1 MIFLWYHDHESDFT
15 AHNNYKMLASFYTLF
30 SNDILLDTDDETTG
44 LRLPSG
50 EFDIP
55 MLFMD
60 KVFDPVTGQLFF
72 DLFNLDGIL
81 GDKMT
86 VNGKIQPFLEVKRR
100 KYRFRFLV
108 GGPSRFLELAL
119 SDGQPFYRLSTDG
132 NLLPRTLV
140 ENSIRIAV
148 AERVDVIVDFSQA
161 KPGTRIYRQHRLAQ
175 THGRGPTGKLIAP
188 DDIVEFRVVDDPVDD
203 LSHLPITLLALPTRN
218 IQIAQRR

>member
-1 MIFLWYHDHESDFT
+1 MSFLWYHDHEVDFT
-15 AHNNYKMLASFYTLF
+15 AQNTYKMLASFCTLF

-60 KVFDPVTGQLFF
+60 KVFDPATGQLFF

-86 VNGKIQPFLEVKRR
+86 VNAKIQPYLNVMRR

-108 GGPSRFLELAL
+108 GGPSRFLELSL
-119 SDGQPFYRLSTDG
+119 SNGQPFYRRSTDG

-148 AERVDVIVDFSQA
+148 AERVDVIVDFSKA
-161 KPGTRIYRQHRLAQ
+161 KPWSRIYLQNRLEQ
-175 THGRGPTGKLIAP
+175 TKGRGSTGKIIAP
-188 DDIVEFRVVDDPVDD
+188 EDIVYCWSVDDTVDD
-203 LSHLPITLLALPTRN
+203 HITFTTPIQSHLTPSV
-218 IQIAQRR
+218 